1 MNQRALKFK
10 HALNTYILVLVS
22 VYLKELVMNIQTE
35 KLKLIEWLAGL
46 TDETLVEKIRFLKE
60 MQPTQV
66 DWWEEISEAE
76 KEAINQGLAD
86 AQSGKVTAHE
96 EVRKRYEKW
105 L

>member
-1 MNQRALKFK
+1 
-10 HALNTYILVLVS
+10 
-22 VYLKELVMNIQTE
+22 MNIQAE

-46 TDETLVEKIRFLKE
+46 TDQTLIERIKLLKE
-60 MQPTQV
+60 TQSTKA

-76 KEAINQGLAD
+76 KDSIDHGLQD
-86 AQSGKVTAHE
+86 AESGQVTAHE

>member
-1 MNQRALKFK
+1 
-10 HALNTYILVLVS
+10 V
-22 VYLKELVMNIQTE
+22 NIQAE

-46 TDETLVEKIRFLKE
+46 TDQTLIERIKFLKE
-60 MQPTQV
+60 TQSTKT

-76 KEAINQGLAD
+76 KDAIDQGLED
-86 AQSGKVTAHE
+86 AQNGNVTAHE